1 MNVIIIIIISMGF
14 LLLILIEADYL
25 IIHTF
30 LVQ

>member
-1 MNVIIIIIISMGF
+1 MNVIIIIISMGF